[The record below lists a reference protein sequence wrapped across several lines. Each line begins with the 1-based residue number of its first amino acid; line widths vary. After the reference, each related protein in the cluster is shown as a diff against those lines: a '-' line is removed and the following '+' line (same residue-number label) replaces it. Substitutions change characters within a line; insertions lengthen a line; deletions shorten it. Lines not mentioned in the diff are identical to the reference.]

1 MYGTKMKEQFNIAYV
16 CAMAAQ
22 AGLNHNHPSV
32 DDDSVDIT
40 LSGSAFPGKVRN
52 PHIDLQL
59 KCTSQNL
66 ISGQVIK
73 FPLKKKNYDDLRG
86 DNLIHPRLLVV
97 LLVSP
102 DKDKWIE
109 HHPEY
114 MSLHRHCYWLSMKD
128 FPDTKN
134 ENQVTVDIPIAQRL
148 TTRILLQLM
157 DKASNGNPL

>member
-109 HHPEY
+109 HHPDVHVASPTLLLVIHERFSGHKKREPSY
-114 MSLHRHCYWLSMKD
+114 GRHTYRAAANH
-128 FPDTKN
+128 KN
-134 ENQVTVDIPIAQRL
+134 PA
-148 TTRILLQLM
+148 
-157 DKASNGNPL
+157 AAYG